1 MLRIARVLFCINIT
15 LSTTERQLRLI
26 KVETPITEQE
36 KEKAR
41 QKAIAKARLE
51 AAKKRRKENLEVI
64 EEKPSNFE
72 DEITFTFAKF
82 NNQEIDQLAK
92 VAESGEYKKYLSHE
106 KTQLVDEIQKCEDL
120 EKAISYRL
128 AYIALTEPS
137 KFDFSSDLRLV

>member
-1 MLRIARVLFCINIT
+1 MIKIET
-15 LSTTERQLRLI
+15 L
-26 KVETPITEQE
+26 ITEQE

-92 VAESGEYKKYLSHE
+92 VAESGEYKKYLSYE
-106 KTQLVDEIQKCEDL
+106 KTQLVEEIQKCEDL
-120 EKAISYRL
+120 ELAISYRL
-128 AYIALTEPS
+128 AYIALTESS
-137 KFDFSSDLRLV
+137 KFDFNYHLRLV